1 MRYLDQH
8 TFDLHAE
15 FYRDI
20 HIDPGAETFIKLN
33 TWSGGDGNGTAN
45 LDMQSSS
52 SVNGPIINLTNKNDD
67 NKGTS
72 LTFTKTKTAA
82 DGDVSGI
89 ISWKSNSTNTYASIV
104 GAVQDDSDDEGAIQ
118 LSVDAGSG
126 LGAAVADFWGNSYPS
141 SSLIGNVIKGYG
153 NGVGVVN
160 VDLALGAAS
169 TTTVAGD
176 LSITTGLILD
186 SVDITT
192 IQTASESFADNDTSL
207 MTSAAID
214 DRINAASGGI
224 SFDGSTAN
232 GVLTFKDSDEATVEA
247 NMIYDGDDL
256 TLTSTSA
263 SKPILAIQ
271 TTHTH
276 SGRAG
281 ELRFIK
287 DADDTSNGEALGF
300 ITFYGDDDAGNN
312 QQFAKIK
319 AEIEESA
326 SGSEGG
332 KLTLMVASHNGSEIQ
347 GLVIEDGDV
356 SSEVDVTLGN
366 GSNSIV
372 TCPGKIVAKTIQCF
386 SSNFFDDIGT
396 TKHYVPLSTQSTS
409 EQTSDGNTFVD
420 FLAPCDL
427 SIREVM
433 LKLPASTTGS
443 GNITAGIET
452 SNIGSTPVTKSSVET
467 ETVAVTSSNDNDIV
481 HFRFDEV
488 THATLGQN
496 VAVTIQSDTDL
507 SSSQNW
513 YVNVIMELDWNTMHT
528 GSSSV
533 QTS

>member
-1 MRYLDQH
+1 
-8 TFDLHAE
+8 
-15 FYRDI
+15 
-20 HIDPGAETFIKLN
+20 
-33 TWSGGDGNGTAN
+33 
-45 LDMQSSS
+45 SSS

-232 GVLTFKDSDEATVEA
+232 GVLTFKD
-247 NMIYDGDDL
+247 
-256 TLTSTSA
+256 
-263 SKPILAIQ
+263 
-271 TTHTH
+271 
-276 SGRAG
+276 
-281 ELRFIK
+281 
-287 DADDTSNGEALGF
+287 
-300 ITFYGDDDAGNN
+300 
-312 QQFAKIK
+312 
-319 AEIEESA
+319 
-326 SGSEGG
+326 
-332 KLTLMVASHNGSEIQ
+332 
-347 GLVIEDGDV
+347 
-356 SSEVDVTLGN
+356 
-366 GSNSIV
+366 
-372 TCPGKIVAKTIQCF
+372 
-386 SSNFFDDIGT
+386 
-396 TKHYVPLSTQSTS
+396 
-409 EQTSDGNTFVD
+409 
-420 FLAPCDL
+420 
-427 SIREVM
+427 
-433 LKLPASTTGS
+433 
-443 GNITAGIET
+443 
-452 SNIGSTPVTKSSVET
+452 
-467 ETVAVTSSNDNDIV
+467 
-481 HFRFDEV
+481 
-488 THATLGQN
+488 
-496 VAVTIQSDTDL
+496 
-507 SSSQNW
+507 
-513 YVNVIMELDWNTMHT
+513 
-528 GSSSV
+528 
-533 QTS
+533 